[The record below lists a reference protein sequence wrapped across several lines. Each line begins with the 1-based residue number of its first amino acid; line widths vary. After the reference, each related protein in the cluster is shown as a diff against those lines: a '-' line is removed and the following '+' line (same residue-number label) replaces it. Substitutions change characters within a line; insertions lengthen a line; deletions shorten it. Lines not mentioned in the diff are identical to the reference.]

1 MLNNQNKEKFN
12 KQKVLTKDQNNSKK
26 KLVIQL
32 KWLIKWNRIQVTLKT
47 NFNKEKQRQ
56 IRSYTIQNN

>member
-32 KWLIKWNRIQVTLKT
+32 KWLSKWNRIQVTLKT

>member
-1 MLNNQNKEKFN
+1 MLNNQNKEKFI
-12 KQKVLTKDQNNSKK
+12 KQKVLTKDQNNSKN

>member
-32 KWLIKWNRIQVTLKT
+32 KWLTKWNRIQVTLKT

>member
-1 MLNNQNKEKFN
+1 MLNNQNKEKFI
-12 KQKVLTKDQNNSKK
+12 KQKVLTKDQNNSKN

-56 IRSYTIQNN
+56 IRLYIIQNN